1 MGWFLKPNTPLYHE
15 DVMTGK
21 IKVPTSIYQHF
32 QEKREREKETAYKIN
47 DYTKVCLYA

>member
-15 DVMTGK
+15 DVMAGK

-32 QEKREREKETAYKIN
+32 QEKRERKGQHTEEMIT
-47 DYTKVCLYA
+47 